1 MTFNES
7 SPAPLIRREAVNAM
21 AEAPVNLASYL
32 LPAAAIDSDKA
43 AVIAFAREVAG
54 DVEDPGEKARRL
66 YLAVRDRFK
75 YDPYKLDLSVEGV
88 SASRVLEQEYGWCV
102 SKSGLLV
109 AACRALGIPARIGF
123 ADVHNHLSTR
133 RLRETLGTDTYYW
146 HGYASLYLDRKWVK
160 ATPVFNIDL
169 CRVLKMAPLEFDG
182 TRDSILQACD
192 EQGNRHMEYVKM
204 HGEFLDIPIDEIR
217 ATYARCYPRLVQMA
231 GANFGSEVL
240 AEAAG
245 GGTTL

>member
-1 MTFNES
+1 MAQGRPGDLATDLAA
-7 SPAPLIRREAVNAM
+7 SPVE
-21 AEAPVNLASYL
+21 LARYL
-32 LPAAAIDSDKA
+32 LPAAAIDSDKSS
-43 AVIAFAREVAG
+43 VIDFAREMAG
-54 DVEDPGEKARRL
+54 DVEDPREKARRL

-75 YDPYKLDLSVEGV
+75 YDPYKLDVSVEGV
-88 SASRVLEQEYGWCV
+88 SASRVLEQGYGWCV

-146 HGYASLYLDRKWVK
+146 HGYASLYLDRQWVK

-169 CRVLKMAPLEFDG
+169 CRVLKMVPLEFDG

-192 EQGNRHMEYVKM
+192 EEGNRHMEYVKM

-231 GANFGSEVL
+231 DASFGSEVL
-240 AEAAG
+240 VEAAG
-245 GGTTL
+245 GGSTL